1 MATAE
6 LTLDAEALYQAIDQ
20 HRRRLRM
27 RRKEAAAELGVAGC
41 TYTLWGNGTKPGS
54 DAVLRAC
61 AWLDRNITDFAKT
74 EEAPLTAE
82 SLAVTA
88 RPSARRA
95 VNDHPRPSGST
106 RKGSYQ

>member
-1 MATAE
+1 MATAD

-27 RRKEAAAELGVAGC
+27 RRKEAAAELGVAAC

-74 EEAPLTAE
+74 EEPPLQ
-82 SLAVTA
+82 
-88 RPSARRA
+88 
-95 VNDHPRPSGST
+95 PRVSP
-106 RKGSYQ
+106 

>member
-1 MATAE
+1 MSIAE

-61 AWLDRNITDFAKT
+61 EWLGREITDFAKKD
-74 EEAPLTAE
+74 EVA
-82 SLAVTA
+82 
-88 RPSARRA
+88 
-95 VNDHPRPSGST
+95 
-106 RKGSYQ
+106 

>member
-1 MATAE
+1 MANAE
-6 LTLDAEALYQAIDQ
+6 LTLDGEALYQAIDQ

-27 RRKEAAAELGVAGC
+27 RRKEVAAELGVAAC

-74 EEAPLTAE
+74 EERLYSRE
-82 SLAVTA
+82 SRRDSETLG
-88 RPSARRA
+88 PS
-95 VNDHPRPSGST
+95 SS
-106 RKGSYQ
+106 